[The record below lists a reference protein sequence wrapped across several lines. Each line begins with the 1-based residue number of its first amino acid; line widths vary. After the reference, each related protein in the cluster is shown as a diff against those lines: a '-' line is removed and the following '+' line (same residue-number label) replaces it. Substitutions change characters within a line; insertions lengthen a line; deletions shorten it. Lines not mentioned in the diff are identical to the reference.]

1 MMIRRT
7 RHVVTEIERVRQAA
21 TALRADDVLRLGA
34 LMTASHASLRDDYEV
49 SCAELDAVVETSLAA
64 GAVGARMTG
73 GGFGGSAIAL
83 VRHEEAPAIATAVT
97 EVFAGRG
104 WPAPQVLE
112 AVPRGPAARVR

>member
-1 MMIRRT
+1 
-7 RHVVTEIERVRQAA
+7 VVTEIERVRQAA